1 MHRVG
6 CGWLYTVPKSAGSAL
21 MIYSLLFEALGITP
35 FPALVA
41 LLLNVY
47 ARAFQFKTAYSV
59 TRA

>member
-35 FPALVA
+35 LPALVA
-41 LLLNVY
+41 LLLNV
-47 ARAFQFKTAYSV
+47 
-59 TRA
+59 